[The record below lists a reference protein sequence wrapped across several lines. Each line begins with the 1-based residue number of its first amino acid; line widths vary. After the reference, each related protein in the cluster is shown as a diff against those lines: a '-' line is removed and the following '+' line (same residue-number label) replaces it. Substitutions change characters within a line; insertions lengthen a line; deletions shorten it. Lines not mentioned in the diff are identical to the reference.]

1 MAHDT
6 TLHIKID
13 PATNKQLSRLAEAR
27 KTSKG
32 QLVRQAI
39 SACYSLAA
47 DELPTQQRRAVAA
60 YEGGFISIGKLADAF
75 GMQVIEMRRWLSEHG
90 IEQRTASSA
99 DDHLHA

>member
-13 PATNKQLSRLAEAR
+13 PETNEQLSRLAEAR

-32 QLVRQAI
+32 LLVRQAI
-39 SACYSLAA
+39 SACYSLSTE
-47 DELPTQQRRAVAA
+47 ELPAQQRRAVAA
-60 YEGGFISIGKLADAF
+60 YEGGFISIGKLAEAF
-75 GMQVIEMRRWLSEHG
+75 GIHVMEMRSWLSEHG
-90 IEQRTASSA
+90 IEQKTAMSA